1 MGAEMNLVTIKTAGV
16 YEFIVDGFLIHYTKN
31 KQEFINYV
39 KDYMD
44 NLTLAGHVFTCD
56 FQVEI

>member
-1 MGAEMNLVTIKTAGV
+1 MGDKMNLVTIKTAGV
-16 YEFIVDGFLIHYTKN
+16 YEFIVDGFLNYSTPGKADFV
-31 KQEFINYV
+31 EYV
-39 KDYMD
+39 KIYMD

>member
-1 MGAEMNLVTIKTAGV
+1 MNLVTIKTAGV